1 MKKKFA
7 NWLGIVASIVASGVA
22 VGQTQITN
30 LSDEG
35 TKNYPW
41 RNSTGQVSPTT
52 TSPTAPVVKGPG
64 ETVRF
69 FQAGSQEQQQP
80 SPSDVPAAP
89 ATPVNPAEKQV
100 PLSVQ
105 SNAIHQQGYTNYC
118 NTCTDTW
125 APKSYFDNLPG
136 GLKFGGFT
144 QSGYYSDPT
153 FGGFNSGVDDRFRQH
168 QSWFYLAEEAQAGA
182 RWDLGFRADVVYGID
197 AQFMQ
202 AFGNPGPSGFDNGWD
217 HGSFGWAMPQLY
229 AELANC
235 NWRIKAGRFLS
246 PIGYESIPSIDNFF
260 YSRTLLRTYT
270 EPFTMTG
277 VLGERTVND
286 RFSILVGATLGW
298 DTAFDRNNG
307 GFNAIT
313 GARYRLNQN
322 VRVGLTSSFGDTGI
336 RNSGSLNSAYAEM
349 QLTNRICYVI
359 QGDVL
364 NLSGQDELGL
374 VNGLYYHVNRK
385 LAFGSRVEWWK
396 SDQQGLGTSR
406 STYDWTL
413 GANYRPMQNVVIRPE
428 LRTDWGA
435 FAASPGDTLFGVDA
449 IFAF

>member
-35 TKNYPW
+35 TKTYPW

-168 QSWFYLAEEAQAGA
+168 QAWFYLAEEAQAGA

-197 AQFMQ
+197 AQSMQ

-406 STYDWTL
+406 STYDWTV

>member
-1 MKKKFA
+1 MKKNFA
-7 NWLGIVASIVASGVA
+7 NWLGIFASIIASGVA

-30 LSDEG
+30 LSDAG
-35 TKNYPW
+35 TKTYPW
-41 RNSTGQVSPTT
+41 RNGTSQVSPSTS
-52 TSPTAPVVKGPG
+52 SPTAPIVKGPG

-69 FQAGSQEQQQP
+69 FQAGSQEKQQP
-80 SPSDVPAAP
+80 SASDVPVAP
-89 ATPVNPAEKQV
+89 AAPVNPAEKQV

-105 SNAIHQQGYTNYC
+105 SNAIHEHGYSSYC

-125 APKSYFDNLPG
+125 APKSYFNNLPG
-136 GLKFGGFT
+136 GLKFGGFA
-144 QSGYYSDPT
+144 QAGYFSDPT
-153 FGGFNSGVDDRFRQH
+153 FGGFNSGVDDRFRSH
-168 QSWFYLAEEAQAGA
+168 QNWFYLAEEAQAGA
-182 RWDLGFRADVVYGID
+182 RWDVGFRADVVYGID
-197 AQFMQ
+197 APFFQ

-217 HGSFGWAMPQLY
+217 YGSYGWAMPQLY
-229 AELANC
+229 AEIANC
-235 NWRIKAGRFLS
+235 DWRIKAGRFLS

-270 EPFTMTG
+270 EPYTMTG
-277 VLGERTVND
+277 ILGERAVND
-286 RFSILVGATLGW
+286 RFTLLLGASLGW

-307 GFNAIT
+307 GFNAIS
-313 GARYRLNQN
+313 GVRYRLNEN

-349 QLTNRICYVI
+349 QLTNRLCYVI

-385 LAFGSRVEWWK
+385 LAWGSRIEWWK
-396 SDQQGLGTSR
+396 SDQQGLATSR
-406 STYDWTL
+406 STYNWTV
-413 GANYRPMQNVVIRPE
+413 GANYRPLQNVVIRPE

-435 FAASPGDTLFGVDA
+435 FAASPGDTLFGIDA